1 MKGVIAIIR
10 FYFTIAIYWFAF
22 IAIFITLLKK
32 FKYRVQVM
40 KKSKFIIFLGIVIY
54 FLLVSIF
61 LQTGFVRPFLSKSN
75 LEDLKVSE
83 GIGVI
88 RATGKGD
95 ELHLNSRDSDYFDLA
110 LCIPFINEGRLH
122 DQKLVIWH
130 KGRMVYQLTKNGEVV
145 FSIDNAN
152 SNIARYNLLIVPLGY
167 FSMASWVFL
176 LCWGIAG
183 IICSSETK

>member
-1 MKGVIAIIR
+1 MQEYYTQRLQIKGILKGVIAIIR

-95 ELHLNSRDSDYFDLA
+95 
-110 LCIPFINEGRLH
+110 
-122 DQKLVIWH
+122 
-130 KGRMVYQLTKNGEVV
+130 
-145 FSIDNAN
+145 
-152 SNIARYNLLIVPLGY
+152 
-167 FSMASWVFL
+167 
-176 LCWGIAG
+176 
-183 IICSSETK
+183 